1 MSFVHLLPAP
11 LRYANDERVLATSFF
26 LGILFSLFPYDYPLI
41 WTATSPPEVY
51 FQTLETHLRFLHASP
66 PIVPRILHIVM
77 AVGLLGFFIKLY
89 RPSESNM
96 LFDGASLVLYMCG
109 FVVYM
114 ANIVSGLR
122 VVTNGK
128 YDVEIT
134 RGEGPA
140 GVKDGAQSEGKPLG
154 RADSLKVLAAS
165 NTILALVLVGVLILQ
180 AGQWYAERKESQE
193 LESTKGEKSV
203 TTKGNGNTHKTN
215 IAKKKA

>member
-1 MSFVHLLPAP
+1 
-11 LRYANDERVLATSFF
+11 
-26 LGILFSLFPYDYPLI
+26 
-41 WTATSPPEVY
+41 
-51 FQTLETHLRFLHASP
+51 
-66 PIVPRILHIVM
+66 M

-89 RPSESNM
+89 RPSDSNK
-96 LFDGASLVLYMCG
+96 LFDGARLFLYMCG

-128 YDVEIT
+128 YDVDVT
-134 RGEGPA
+134 RGEGSA
-140 GVKDGAQSEGKPLG
+140 GAKNGAQSEGKPLG

-193 LESTKGEKSV
+193 LESIKGEKSA
-203 TTKGNGNTHKTN
+203 TTKGNGNTHK
-215 IAKKKA
+215 ISSGKKKA